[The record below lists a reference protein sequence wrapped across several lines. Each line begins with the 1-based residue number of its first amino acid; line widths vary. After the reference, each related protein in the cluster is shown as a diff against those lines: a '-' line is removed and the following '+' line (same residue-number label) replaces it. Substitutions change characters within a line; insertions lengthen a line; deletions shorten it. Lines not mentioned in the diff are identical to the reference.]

1 MCRTVIARAFAA
13 AALAAGL
20 AGTPSDV
27 PVEVAGTRQAAF
39 QLAATVQT
47 ARALPG
53 PTADD
58 QLARVV
64 RLHGPTDLYT
74 ARQRH
79 RARYLELVQPR
90 DTVPA
95 IGRGREPGYPGPP
108 AQIRTCALTHTAP
121 TLGG

>member
-47 ARALPG
+47 ARALCPAPPPTTSSRGLYDCTDPLICIPPG
-53 PTADD
+53 
-58 QLARVV
+58 R
-64 RLHGPTDLYT
+64 G
-74 ARQRH
+74 
-79 RARYLELVQPR
+79 
-90 DTVPA
+90 TVPDTLNSCSH
-95 IGRGREPGYPGPP
+95 GTPYPP
-108 AQIRTCALTHTAP
+108 
-121 TLGG
+121 